1 MKPKLYICTQKDGGA
16 DPFAIVATADD
27 IFEAIESAIADQ
39 SDARVLRSTV
49 DTGVVWAYCYDE
61 DFGEFVIIAEPQK
74 KIYGLDSFEQ
84 LMERAA

>member
-1 MKPKLYICTQKDGGA
+1 MKLQLYICTQKDGGS
-16 DPFAIVATADD
+16 DPFAIVADD
-27 IFEAIESAIADQ
+27 DSIYELIAEAIADQ

-84 LMERAA
+84 LRERAA

>member
-49 DTGVVWAYCYDE
+49 DNGVVWAYCYDE

-74 KIYGLDSFEQ
+74 TIYGLSGLHKLAE
-84 LMERAA
+84 LAA